1 MEQLAMDVAG
11 PYPITTLR
19 APAWMIAEQ
28 RGCVAVEEIGVRRFS
43 EHFREREGTLP
54 RGEFGR
60 AKPNETSKTGTT
72 QVVNVIRTLNTR
84 WSH

>member
-28 RGCVAVEEIGVRRFS
+28 RGCVAVEEIRVRRFS
-43 EHFREREGTLP
+43 EHFREREGPSLVENLGG
-54 RGEFGR
+54 RSLAKR
-60 AKPNETSKTGTT
+60 AKRAPHK
-72 QVVNVIRTLNTR
+72 
-84 WSH
+84 